1 MLMDSGIRGGA
12 DVLKMLRPYMNESRC
27 KSYLA
32 SLFRLSRSIGRQFQ
46 RAYPKVRQLGVDV
59 AVSRDLKPWVLEV
72 NTNPAVTPFIALGN
86 KRMYRRIIQ
95 LRRFTVPARLA

>member
-1 MLMDSGIRGGA
+1 MYAGRKAASAIYERIPMQVVFGILISA
-12 DVLKMLRPYMNESRC
+12 EPFHWAAVPES
-27 KSYLA
+27 
-32 SLFRLSRSIGRQFQ
+32 I
-46 RAYPKVRQLGVDV
+46 PKVRQLGVDV